1 MKEQNVSL
9 EDSLYRR
16 IYRTPWHKYVNPDN
30 TPTSRNFVLRPK
42 DNGKLSVDVVSLTT
56 KELAVK
62 DISQFALV
70 EVSVK
75 DVKSIDLEAIYD
87 PLEDNIAH
95 AAICGLEEDDDI
107 KPAILAKKAKIV
119 FS

>member
-1 MKEQNVSL
+1 MEEQNVSI

-16 IYRTPWHKYVNPDN
+16 IYRTPWHKFVNPDN

-42 DNGKLSVDVVSLTT
+42 DQGRLSVDVARLTT
-56 KELAVK
+56 KETAIK
-62 DISQFALV
+62 DVDKFALA
-70 EVSVK
+70 EILVS
-75 DVKSIDLEAIYD
+75 DVRGIGLNAIYD
-87 PLEDNIAH
+87 PLDENIAH

-107 KPAILAKKAKIV
+107 KPAMLAKKAKIV

>member
-1 MKEQNVSL
+1 MEEQNVSI

-16 IYRTPWHKYVNPDN
+16 IYRTPWHKFVYPDN

-42 DNGKLSVDVVSLTT
+42 DNGKLSVDVARLTT

-62 DISQFALV
+62 DINKFALV
-70 EVSVK
+70 EIFVK
-75 DVKSIDLEAIYD
+75 DVRNIGLSAIYD
-87 PLEDNIAH
+87 PLEDNLAH